1 MNFCCWFHLWG
12 SCSICIWIWFVL
24 CFFLWIIFFASLRF
38 IGDILLMNRLW
49 SCFSFLLLFF
59 LEVFIDSL
67 TWNLRI
73 LFLLLLSLPS
83 FFGRSWYPG
92 SVICFLTCRMRSLG
106 IVVWCHH
113 LFLILQVLRGNHDF
127 SGYCFWL
134 FPCFYLDSCLLY
146 FYQQKLDTVS
156 GMWFWHFWCSYFD
169 WTFISLLLP
178 CFSSYWSIFL
188 WDVRDRWSWFYIVW
202 RCW

>member
-83 FFGRSWYPG
+83 FFGRSLCQG

-106 IVVWCHH
+106 IVVLCHH
-113 LFLILQVLRGNHDF
+113 LLLILLVLRRDHDF
-127 SGYCFWL
+127 SGDCF
-134 FPCFYLDSCLLY
+134 
-146 FYQQKLDTVS
+146 
-156 GMWFWHFWCSYFD
+156 
-169 WTFISLLLP
+169 
-178 CFSSYWSIFL
+178 
-188 WDVRDRWSWFYIVW
+188 
-202 RCW
+202 